1 MVLLLGTTWLAL
13 HKRVDNPETPEGLS
27 IIDKL
32 THIPIKIRASKR
44 LKLACWIWMIRRK
57 RLTQRPSPQNP
68 IRPF

>member
-13 HKRVDNPETPEGLS
+13 HKRVDNPEAPEVLS

-32 THIPIKIRASKR
+32 THTPIRASKR
-44 LKLACWIWMIRRK
+44 LKLACWIWTIRRK